1 MCEIYFSLS
10 VVGTESTGKN
20 SEFLLLKCKKNDFL
34 FISEKLFGCLK
45 QLKHSKNLRQGY
57 VSVG

>member
-10 VVGTESTGKN
+10 ALGTEKSRIWN
-20 SEFLLLKCKKNDFL
+20 FYFSNFKCKKNYFL

-45 QLKHSKNLRQGY
+45 QLKHRKNI
-57 VSVG
+57 